1 MRRGCCRCSNSG
13 IGNSCEGKNSNTV
26 LVLLISVLICL
37 ATVTFLEAV
46 HHQVYAG
53 TLASITSG
61 EDAKFE
67 TWVFEDENGAI
78 LYREILSEGE
88 TPTLPATPQKSGA
101 SFSGWREVL
110 SDGSGD
116 LLTDSDFSTP
126 IGTLTAS
133 ETRTFKAEYKNYL
146 YVKYAEENESG
157 ALIFDVQKYSSG
169 DALDLSSVE
178 FTPPTGYFLA
188 GWTDTLGG
196 TEPISSDATVTGDM
210 TLYPV
215 LKKGFFIT
223 YHTDTLSANESEDSK
238 DPTKAE
244 KVASTYV
251 EEGKS
256 PSSASDGGP
265 SNITPTRSG
274 YTFGGW
280 YKDKD
285 FTEEWTSSDNTGTLS
300 ANVDLYAKWVP
311 DTTKYH
317 IVYYL
322 QNRDATGYNYDSTE
336 EVTSDTWESIA
347 ASLNSN
353 KYAYYHINET
363 KSYQSGTKKAAGS
376 GSTTINVYYDRNV
389 YRFNFSLTPGSS
401 SEVQQGGTVS
411 INNLLYKIESF
422 SGTVKE
428 SDSYSFTAR
437 YGEYLS
443 DKWPVLNDID
453 GTISSSYYSYY
464 GNLNKDF
471 DLQTW
476 WIGWQDQNPYTS
488 NKFAASAMPRYYVT
502 SDMMPDDDAYKYVNG
517 TTGTS
522 ESDPIDV
529 AYTSQYENSTEK
541 YTIKCYEGSKENVFL
556 TAETQ
561 SGTSNS
567 SSVIY
572 WIANEINGFTR
583 VTTGSIKADSNNVV
597 WFQYERNNYNIELYN
612 ADASSIDTTVSIPY
626 EGNIKS
632 YLNNNEAFT
641 DPEPPKEG
649 YTFGGWYTSP
659 TFDENTLF
667 YKPGGDETNLDSKM
681 PDNNIALYPK
691 WIPTTHKVTFELNG
705 GTDASG
711 SCGEQTIEDEKT
723 AAEPDPEPTRTNMTF
738 IGWYKENGEPF
749 DFNTPITEDITL
761 TAKWQSFT
769 AVNLTYDLN
778 GGSGQDNWTDSS
790 YSIGGDG
797 VVDDMKSG
805 VTAPS
810 RENGFICWN
819 TEADGSGTNYY
830 PGDTIELSTNVTLYA
845 IWADQRTAALSFDA
859 NGGTYGLA
867 QTTKEVSFPDFTEN
881 EDTIPNSAF
890 TISEAYTPTRYGY
903 KFLGWAESST
913 ATEPD
918 YETGTVIY
926 VNTLAKDTLY
936 AVWEKTD
943 VPVTGISS
951 GPGWKLFAALLAAGI
966 ALAAWYWRSKRKK
979 LRGDSC

>member
-1 MRRGCCRCSNSG
+1 MQLGFCERTVCGTGSSRRGRIPVAVVVLFLCAFFCIAVYFLPKINSYQ
-13 IGNSCEGKNSNTV
+13 
-26 LVLLISVLICL
+26 
-37 ATVTFLEAV
+37 AF
-46 HHQVYAG
+46 AG
-53 TLASITSG
+53 ITSG

-67 TWVFEDENGAI
+67 TWVFVDEGGGV

-88 TPTLPATPQKSGA
+88 TPTVPATPQKSDA

-133 ETRTFKAEYKNYL
+133 KTRTFKAEYQNYL
-146 YVKYAEENESG
+146 YVKYAEENEEG

-169 DALDLSSVE
+169 DALDPSSVD

-188 GWTDTLGG
+188 GWTDTIGG
-196 TEPISSDATVTGDM
+196 TEPISSDATVTEDM

-223 YHTDTLSANESEDSK
+223 YHTDTLSANESEDSR
-238 DPTKAE
+238 DPTEAE
-244 KVASTYV
+244 KVAPTFV
-251 EEGKS
+251 EEGES

-265 SNITPTRSG
+265 SNITPERSG

-280 YKDKD
+280 YKDEA
-285 FTEEWTSSDNTGTLS
+285 FTQEWTSSDSSVALS
-300 ANVDLYAKWVP
+300 ANVDLYAKWIP
-311 DTTKYH
+311 STTKYH

-353 KYAYYHINET
+353 KYEYFHIDDE
-363 KSYQSGTKKAAGS
+363 KSYQNDTKKAAGS
-376 GSTTINVYYDRNV
+376 GSTTVNVYYDRNV

-401 SEVQQGGTVS
+401 STVKE
-411 INNLLYKIESF
+411 IMGYSF
-422 SGTVKE
+422 SGTVKGE
-428 SDSYSFTAR
+428 DSYSFTAR
-437 YGEYLS
+437 YGEYIS
-443 DKWPVLNDID
+443 DNWPVLTDIE
-453 GTISSSYYSYY
+453 GTMYYYNSPY
-464 GNLNKDF
+464 
-471 DLQTW
+471 DLDKY
-476 WIGWQDQNPYTS
+476 WIGWQDQNPIS
-488 NKFAASAMPRYYVT
+488 NYSSSYAASGMPRYYVT
-502 SDMMPDDDAYKYVNG
+502 SDMMPDNDEYKYVDG

-522 ESDPIDV
+522 ASDPIDV
-529 AYTSQYENSTEK
+529 VYKSQYETRTQK
-541 YTIKCYEGSKENVFL
+541 YTINCYEGSKKQENVFL

-561 SGTSNS
+561 AGYSGYGISWKG
-567 SSVIY
+567 ID
-572 WIANEINGFTR
+572 INGFTLL
-583 VTTGSIKADSNNVV
+583 TTGSVYADSNNVV

-612 ADASSIDTTVSIPY
+612 ADTSSVDTTVSIPY

-641 DPEPPKEG
+641 DPEPYKEG

-659 TFDENTLF
+659 TFNENTLF

-691 WIPTTHKVTFELNG
+691 WIPTTHTVTFDLNG

-738 IGWYKENGEPF
+738 IGWYRENGEPF
-749 DFNTPITEDITL
+749 DFSTPITEDITL
-761 TAKWQSFT
+761 IAKWQSFT
-769 AVNLTYDLN
+769 AAELTYDLN
-778 GGSGQDNWTDSS
+778 GGTGQDNWTDSS
-790 YSIGGDG
+790 YSIGGEG

-810 RENGFICWN
+810 GKNDFICWN

-830 PGDTIELSTNVTLYA
+830 PGDSISLNTSRTLYA
-845 IWADQRTAALSFDA
+845 VWAEKRETGLTFDA
-859 NGGTYGLA
+859 NGGTYVPSLT
-867 QTTKEVSFPDFTEN
+867 TTKSVDFPDYTEN
-881 EDTIPNSAF
+881 NDTIPNSAF
-890 TISEAYTPTRYGY
+890 TISDDDTPYRFGY
-903 KFLGWAESST
+903 EFKGWAESAD

-918 YETGTVIY
+918 YTVGTTIH
-926 VNTLAKDTLY
+926 VNTLGQNTLY
-936 AVWEKTD
+936 AVWEE
-943 VPVTGISS
+943 VEIPITGITDRFWWI
-951 GPGWKLFAALLAAGI
+951 GLAVPAAAGVLLA
-966 ALAAWYWRSKRKK
+966 LWYILRRRHG
-979 LRGDSC
+979 LRGGSP